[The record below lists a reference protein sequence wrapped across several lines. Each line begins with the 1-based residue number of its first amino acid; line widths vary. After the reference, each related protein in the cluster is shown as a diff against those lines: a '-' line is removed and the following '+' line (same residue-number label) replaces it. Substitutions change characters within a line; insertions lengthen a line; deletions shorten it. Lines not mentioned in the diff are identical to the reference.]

1 MELLNFEETGD
12 ENEEEA
18 NKIEIPKSPLPPRE
32 ESDEEKELLEEY
44 TPLNAVPTVTASP
57 CRTTLYARY
66 RRGPQVKLKVY
77 ADVGAAASF
86 ISKAGLKKLGSDIP
100 ILPSSNTFHG
110 AVKGKASGTVNIA
123 MKPKG
128 AQPYISVTVHVLD
141 EWTEEMQKSYGDMI
155 LGIPAYID
163 MNLVHEPKKEK
174 DILHYKGFGVTHH
187 VQKNGKISK
196 CISSIPEQR
205 CQWRLEVAS
214 VGKHTEADGVETKT
228 VHPTDEQ
235 WKTKLAHLDEET
247 QGKFLPILQEYRE
260 QFFVSGYLPPVKGV
274 EYKFK
279 YEGGPFREPPLP
291 MPKEDRIMVMKQMR
305 EQEKFGVVKEVTED
319 KHKLEYVSNTFLKQ
333 EEGKKRLCVNYVK
346 MNAGTKRVEFP
357 LPNKE
362 DMIAKFSG
370 GDHYITMDAK
380 AAYNQIP
387 VAEECRKYMVFSVVD
402 EEGKPR
408 YFMPLRT
415 NFGSMNVPGFYQR
428 FTGDLFTAKNRGVYI
443 DDLSIKGFD
452 AKLDDTVKSFRETLE
467 IAKKHNVTFAFK
479 KTYIVVPQYQF
490 LGEILDKD
498 GHRAN
503 PDRIRA
509 MKEFPMPRTR
519 KHLRRFL
526 GIYNF
531 LSPHK
536 RHATTGPITQLQHF
550 TSKDVKFNKAAMKKP
565 FEAVKE
571 QLCKWLLLY
580 PFDPEKL
587 TYVMSDSSDTG
598 LGGVLLQEHGGRLRA
613 IAVHSKRWPRRQK
626 QYPAHVK
633 EGMAIVGTL
642 KRFQY
647 MLKQTKVKLLT
658 DSQNARDL
666 LTTMKYGD
674 IPSLWLRW
682 RSYINSNFH
691 ATIVHVPERVNLVA
705 DVFSRQTVDESGKP
719 ISPIWTDPGGPVLAA
734 WHEEDV
740 FQMPLMRMVYD
751 AQQKDEAIL
760 TVIQLVKEQEK
771 ANLPPPKTM
780 PKAVYVI
787 DNGLLKRKHFRY
799 GLQTVVPRDLIPQ
812 VLYLEHDPVF
822 KGHPGI
828 STMKV
833 AVRQSWYWKGMDE
846 DIENYVGSCLG
857 CQLAKAKIS
866 KRHARHGHRMVS
878 NIFNMF
884 SMDLVDMSTISKTYR
899 YLLVLQDYYSGFTIL
914 TNLRNKKAS
923 GVTKALWDALSLFG
937 PPQALLTD
945 NGKEFINS
953 TIQNLVD
960 LEQIQHV
967 TTFPYRAQGNAKN
980 ERSHQVIRQALR
992 TFTAKQP
999 QKWHLYTKKL
1009 QYMMNSRPNA
1019 HSGVSPYEVLF
1030 ALKPRPLHNTTPFLE
1045 YDHEKMREAR
1055 LNIKQVVDDIQLY
1068 KSHRA
1073 AANPP
1078 PTPLT
1083 VGQKVIVVRG
1093 PSPNAVNP
1101 GQGPYIVTSLIG
1113 HTGANLK
1120 HTISGDTL
1128 RAPRKWLRP
1137 LLERKE
1143 GRDMDVQETPST
1155 FPTEAEELQD
1165 EEEIEEKE
1173 LEEQE
1178 ETSQEASEKKEETST
1193 EPKRKKRRLLDRLKA
1208 HNEPTRREFVKV
1220 KPEIGHI
1227 ALIKQGT
1234 AIRPGEILEDQGE
1247 NWKLQWYGT
1256 STNKEFPRRRWKW
1269 YPGWEKE
1276 SGDISYQRT
1285 QVGAGKPAEC
1295 VVPKSDVLLT
1305 FPKLTM
1311 HSAFPSEVVEQLH
1324 DFKL

>member
-12 ENEEEA
+12 ESEEEA

-100 ILPSSNTFHG
+100 IVPSSNTFHG

-163 MNLVHEPKKEK
+163 MNLAHEPKKEK

-205 CQWRLEVAS
+205 CQWRLQVAS

-452 AKLDDTVKSFRETLE
+452 AKLDDTVKSFRETPE

-565 FEAVKE
+565 FERIM
-571 QLCKWLLLY
+571 W
-580 PFDPEKL
+580 
-587 TYVMSDSSDTG
+587 
-598 LGGVLLQEHGGRLRA
+598 
-613 IAVHSKRWPRRQK
+613 
-626 QYPAHVK
+626 
-633 EGMAIVGTL
+633 
-642 KRFQY
+642 
-647 MLKQTKVKLLT
+647 
-658 DSQNARDL
+658 DL
-666 LTTMKYGD
+666 AL
-674 IPSLWLRW
+674 
-682 RSYINSNFH
+682 
-691 ATIVHVPERVNLVA
+691 AVNL
-705 DVFSRQTVDESGKP
+705 Q
-719 ISPIWTDPGGPVLAA
+719 
-734 WHEEDV
+734 
-740 FQMPLMRMVYD
+740 
-751 AQQKDEAIL
+751 
-760 TVIQLVKEQEK
+760 
-771 ANLPPPKTM
+771 
-780 PKAVYVI
+780 
-787 DNGLLKRKHFRY
+787 
-799 GLQTVVPRDLIPQ
+799 
-812 VLYLEHDPVF
+812 
-822 KGHPGI
+822 
-828 STMKV
+828 
-833 AVRQSWYWKGMDE
+833 
-846 DIENYVGSCLG
+846 
-857 CQLAKAKIS
+857 
-866 KRHARHGHRMVS
+866 
-878 NIFNMF
+878 
-884 SMDLVDMSTISKTYR
+884 
-899 YLLVLQDYYSGFTIL
+899 
-914 TNLRNKKAS
+914 
-923 GVTKALWDALSLFG
+923 
-937 PPQALLTD
+937 
-945 NGKEFINS
+945 
-953 TIQNLVD
+953 
-960 LEQIQHV
+960 
-967 TTFPYRAQGNAKN
+967 
-980 ERSHQVIRQALR
+980 
-992 TFTAKQP
+992 
-999 QKWHLYTKKL
+999 
-1009 QYMMNSRPNA
+1009 
-1019 HSGVSPYEVLF
+1019 
-1030 ALKPRPLHNTTPFLE
+1030 KPR
-1045 YDHEKMREAR
+1045 
-1055 LNIKQVVDDIQLY
+1055 
-1068 KSHRA
+1068 
-1073 AANPP
+1073 
-1078 PTPLT
+1078 
-1083 VGQKVIVVRG
+1083 
-1093 PSPNAVNP
+1093 SPNA
-1101 GQGPYIVTSLIG
+1101 T
-1113 HTGANLK
+1113 
-1120 HTISGDTL
+1120 
-1128 RAPRKWLRP
+1128 PR
-1137 LLERKE
+1137 
-1143 GRDMDVQETPST
+1143 MD
-1155 FPTEAEELQD
+1155 
-1165 EEEIEEKE
+1165 
-1173 LEEQE
+1173 
-1178 ETSQEASEKKEETST
+1178 
-1193 EPKRKKRRLLDRLKA
+1193 
-1208 HNEPTRREFVKV
+1208 
-1220 KPEIGHI
+1220 I
-1227 ALIKQGT
+1227 A
-1234 AIRPGEILEDQGE
+1234 
-1247 NWKLQWYGT
+1247 
-1256 STNKEFPRRRWKW
+1256 W
-1269 YPGWEKE
+1269 YPTSSTCSQWT
-1276 SGDISYQRT
+1276 S
-1285 QVGAGKPAEC
+1285 
-1295 VVPKSDVLLT
+1295 
-1305 FPKLTM
+1305 
-1311 HSAFPSEVVEQLH
+1311 
-1324 DFKL
+1324 